1 MIGGVKWV
9 QDISSIVWRTKAVS
23 QREGFQLPFRISTQK
38 ILHPCKPSNFTII
51 FFARYLSTFNQIVC
65 RFNVRCL
72 CKAFSKHVSRP
83 CEWRRAG
90 APPRG
95 WNRSGTRHWW
105 TFWISEGLKPM
116 SDFKTQHKLHN
127 KLEIKANNSI
137 FLPQTSSESL
147 ELGFFG
153 KLWMLY
159 ITDYIWLP
167 WLKHTFWIWLL
178 GWSCPVDWA
187 PKRWDRAKGFD
198 QTSNRTVDI
207 IDISLHLPTSSH
219 CMSLHHQTNK
229 FIVEHSTRNS
239 DTNPLNKA
247 RLIKCYRLA
256 LRTKFHKH
264 KFATAK
270 SHDIIPN
277 TWTSTSS
284 HAPALSHAQTLTCNR
299 GWPAISIDK
308 QSLNCISRVNS
319 NCIRFSAAWA
329 SSIHDPHTVF
339 CFAAL
344 FISCRFTSVSA
355 AAAKDVTLEG
365 LQTWI
370 FHTDWLA
377 NVGTWRDFTGRAME
391 SFCVASAIF
400 FWLAHVSPPCRFH
413 FFFAED
419 FWFLPTKSHCHHTP
433 IWLRSPR
440 GGDEN
445 LTSNEN

>member
-1 MIGGVKWV
+1 
-9 QDISSIVWRTKAVS
+9 
-23 QREGFQLPFRISTQK
+23 
-38 ILHPCKPSNFTII
+38 
-51 FFARYLSTFNQIVC
+51 
-65 RFNVRCL
+65 
-72 CKAFSKHVSRP
+72 
-83 CEWRRAG
+83 
-90 APPRG
+90 
-95 WNRSGTRHWW
+95 
-105 TFWISEGLKPM
+105 
-116 SDFKTQHKLHN
+116 
-127 KLEIKANNSI
+127 
-137 FLPQTSSESL
+137 
-147 ELGFFG
+147 
-153 KLWMLY
+153 
-159 ITDYIWLP
+159 
-167 WLKHTFWIWLL
+167 
-178 GWSCPVDWA
+178 
-187 PKRWDRAKGFD
+187 
-198 QTSNRTVDI
+198 
-207 IDISLHLPTSSH
+207 
-219 CMSLHHQTNK
+219 MSLHHQTNK

-391 SFCVASAIF
+391 SFCIASAIF
-400 FWLAHVSPPCRFH
+400 FMVGSCFTTLQVSIFFLQRISDFCQQSHTVTIHLSGWGRQEVAMRISPPMKTSH
-413 FFFAED
+413 FGTKVSNSECE
-419 FWFLPTKSHCHHTP
+419 PTGHPKPQSGRNTNH
-433 IWLRSPR
+433 
-440 GGDEN
+440 
-445 LTSNEN
+445 